1 MTTTRRCE
9 EEEEEED
16 VEMKRKRLEFKF
28 LRRKEVAISRAETT
42 AMMARYDGDKEEQG
56 LCFFFVYLE

>member
-9 EEEEEED
+9 EEEEED
-16 VEMKRKRLEFKF
+16 VEIKRFKLKRVVFKF

-42 AMMARYDGDKEEQG
+42 AVTAGYDGDKEEEQG
-56 LCFFFVYLE
+56 FVF